1 MTSNNQKYW
10 FMTRGLHTEGWNP
23 IINDYEKVQQDKIPP
38 EAENLRNVSY
48 EPDSQLSNLPLSIY
62 QLLKFGENIG
72 STDTALTTMILQYL
86 KKFKET
92 VLDSLNTK
100 KANLHSILQQL
111 TYPCTTHDERI
122 HVQKQLATFSYKME
136 EPFGAALTQFDSCYH
151 FYLQFDCP
159 IKAEEIT
166 SISLATLR
174 SITPYLL
181 SPKCANLYGD
191 WLQDC
196 TKMSTP
202 ITKDSIIKTVSKLE
216 TNPELQLTAPKSL
229 PPFLATTLNL
239 PHYMSEV
246 TASVHLVE
254 STNTSKSKSQSTGT
268 NTNRNV

>member
-1 MTSNNQKYW
+1 
-10 FMTRGLHTEGWNP
+10 
-23 IINDYEKVQQDKIPP
+23 
-38 EAENLRNVSY
+38 
-48 EPDSQLSNLPLSIY
+48 
-62 QLLKFGENIG
+62 
-72 STDTALTTMILQYL
+72 
-86 KKFKET
+86 
-92 VLDSLNTK
+92 
-100 KANLHSILQQL
+100 
-111 TYPCTTHDERI
+111 
-122 HVQKQLATFSYKME
+122 ME

-202 ITKDSIIKTVSKLE
+202 VTKDSIIKTVSKLE
-216 TNPELQLTAPKSL
+216 TNPELLLTAPKSL

-239 PHYMSEV
+239 PHYMDEV
-246 TASVHLVE
+246 TASVHLVDT
-254 STNTSKSKSQSTGT
+254 TNTSKSTDKSYRPQSNGT
-268 NTNRNV
+268 NTKRNGHTPPPSPGTRRTA